1 VGERWV
7 RAHAHVLGI
16 ASLPVAR
23 DVYRELPE
31 DEALDLGE
39 IPGPGLTPESSASF
53 GLCGTQGTQ

>member
-1 VGERWV
+1 V

-23 DVYRELPE
+23 DMYRELPE

-39 IPGPGLTPESSASF
+39 IPGLTPESSASL